1 MRVTPYEGTL
11 ADPSAKKAP
20 MTHHHLHSSPETCHW
35 GFFEAKL
42 KPVLTIASGDEVTI
56 DTISGGPDV
65 VPDRS
70 QFHVPPELDE
80 VHANNERMV
89 PGHILTGPIAVE
101 GAVPGDVL
109 EVEILDVK
117 LRQDWG
123 YNLIRPLSG
132 TLPDDFHETRLL
144 NIPLDRERMV
154 GRMPWGLDL
163 PLKPF
168 FGVMGVSP
176 PPAWGRI
183 TSLIPRAM
191 GGNLD
196 NKELGAGAKLYLPV
210 FVPGALF
217 SCGDGHG
224 VQGDGEVCVTAIETA
239 LQGRFRLTLRKDL
252 RLDYPRAETPD
263 HYMTMAMDP
272 DLDQCVVRALR
283 DMIVLLGEKRNLSR
297 EDAYTLCSLA
307 ADLRVTQTVNGSKGI
322 HCMIAK
328 GWCTGDSRCI
338 EAANQ
343 RIFVGFA
350 SLKTLRGPSQ
360 RRLQRQ
366 LCLNQHAGLSNQ
378 RGSVYYCPVG
388 RIGPHETAGESR
400 PPNSGR
406 TPTGLV
412 CWLVVSSPRHLPRSR
427 SRCRCSRNARRR
439 RRSCRRA
446 AQ

>member
-1 MRVTPYEGTL
+1 MP
-11 ADPSAKKAP
+11 
-20 MTHHHLHSSPETCHW
+20 HHHLHSSPETCHW
-35 GFFEAKL
+35 GYFDAKL
-42 KPVLTIASGDEVTI
+42 KPALTVASGDEVTI
-56 DTISGGPDV
+56 ETVSGGPEV
-65 VPDRS
+65 LPDKNK
-70 QFHVPPELDE
+70 FHIPPELAE
-80 VHANNERMV
+80 IHAKCERQLQ
-89 PGHILTGPIAVE
+89 GHILTGPVAVA
-101 GAVPGDVL
+101 GAEPGDVL
-109 EVEILDVK
+109 EVDILDVQ

-123 YNLIRPLSG
+123 WNLIRPLAG
-132 TLPDDFHETRLL
+132 TLPDDFHETRIL

-168 FGVMGVSP
+168 FGVMGVAP
-176 PPAWGRI
+176 PPGWGRI

-196 NKELGAGAKLYLPV
+196 NKELGAGGKLYLPV

-252 RLDYPRAETPD
+252 RLDYPRAETAD

-328 GWCTGDSRCI
+328 
-338 EAANQ
+338 A
-343 RIFVGFA
+343 
-350 SLKTLRGPSQ
+350 
-360 RRLQRQ
+360 
-366 LCLNQHAGLSNQ
+366 
-378 RGSVYYCPVG
+378 
-388 RIGPHETAGESR
+388 
-400 PPNSGR
+400 
-406 TPTGLV
+406 
-412 CWLVVSSPRHLPRSR
+412 VVHG
-427 SRCRCSRNARRR
+427 
-439 RRSCRRA
+439 
-446 AQ
+446 

>member
-1 MRVTPYEGTL
+1 
-11 ADPSAKKAP
+11 

-56 DTISGGPDV
+56 DTITGGPEV
-65 VPDRS
+65 VPDRGK
-70 QFHVPPELDE
+70 FHVPPELAE
-80 VHANNERMV
+80 VHAKNERMV
-89 PGHILTGPIAVE
+89 PGHILTGPVAVE
-101 GAVPGDVL
+101 GAQPGDVL
-109 EVEILDVK
+109 EVEILDVR

-123 YNLIRPLSG
+123 YNLIRPLAG
-132 TLPDDFHETRLL
+132 TLPDDFHKTRLI
-144 NIPLDRERMV
+144 NIPLDEKRMV

-168 FGVMGVSP
+168 FGVMG
-176 PPAWGRI
+176 
-183 TSLIPRAM
+183 
-191 GGNLD
+191 GNLD
-196 NKELGAGAKLYLPV
+196 NKELGPGAKLYLPV

-252 RLDYPRAETPD
+252 RFDYPRAETPD

-328 GWCTGDSRCI
+328 
-338 EAANQ
+338 
-343 RIFVGFA
+343 
-350 SLKTLRGPSQ
+350 
-360 RRLQRQ
+360 
-366 LCLNQHAGLSNQ
+366 
-378 RGSVYYCPVG
+378 SVVHG
-388 RIGPHETAGESR
+388 
-400 PPNSGR
+400 
-406 TPTGLV
+406 
-412 CWLVVSSPRHLPRSR
+412 
-427 SRCRCSRNARRR
+427 
-439 RRSCRRA
+439 
-446 AQ
+446 